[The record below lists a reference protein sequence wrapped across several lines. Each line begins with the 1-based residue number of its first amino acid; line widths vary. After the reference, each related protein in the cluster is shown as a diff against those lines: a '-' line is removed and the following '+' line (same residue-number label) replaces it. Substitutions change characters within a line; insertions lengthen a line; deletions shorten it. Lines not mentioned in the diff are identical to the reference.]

1 MLLFS
6 QLTNFPA
13 IFQPGDSIPVGE
25 ASDTDNVAILTT
37 TYGGHIGFMEG
48 LFPTR
53 YHFSDRLF
61 EQFAGAVFQNT
72 GFLNSL

>member
-1 MLLFS
+1 M
-6 QLTNFPA
+6 
-13 IFQPGDSIPVGE
+13 E
-25 ASDTDNVAILTT
+25 TDNVAIMTT

-61 EQFAGAVFQNT
+61 EQFAGAVFQVET
-72 GFLNSL
+72 L